1 MIVAEPTDVLVIGA
15 GASGAVAALRLVEAG
30 RSVVTLEQGHWPDRE
45 SFRGSEKDWEL
56 DGRKRWSAVPELRG
70 SAVDYPLD
78 LSESDMG
85 VVNWNGVGGATVL
98 YQASWLRM
106 LPDDFRTGTVDGVGD
121 DWPIGYDDLL
131 PFYERVDR
139 QFGVSG
145 LGGDPT
151 YPPGS
156 DPPLPPLPIGA
167 AGLRVARGHAQL
179 GWHWWPQPCAI
190 TSVDRDGRHA
200 CVQRGTCGQG
210 CNEGAKASTDL
221 THWPTYLGLG
231 GRLVTGARV
240 SRIVVDADGRATGA
254 EWLDSEGRLHFQPA
268 EVVVCAANG
277 IGTARLLL
285 LSASQRFPDGLANS
299 SGLVGRRLMLH
310 PHVRVIGL
318 FDEPLGSW
326 QGSNGA
332 LMVSFEFYRSDRSR
346 GFVRGAKWTLSPTG
360 GPLGIALAGGVW
372 GAGHHEH
379 VRRRLGRSV
388 GWTIMCEDLPDEAN
402 RVTLSPDEKDSSG
415 LPAPKLRYRFDENVE
430 RMIAFNEAR
439 ARESLVAAGAREVET
454 VRTPLNGHFMGTAR
468 MGEDPATSVVD
479 RWGLCHDVPNLAI
492 IDGSVF
498 VTSSGVN
505 PTSTIAAFA
514 LRAAE
519 HLLGERSD
527 LFSAAPDGPPAGAT
541 GAPGPVAVPPTD
553 GVPVDVGGRSLARDD
568 GSSAPVRG
576 PALGP
581 AERARFAV
589 LADHLIPGG
598 DGMPSAGAVDTA
610 GARLDEVLASRPD
623 LAEPLARAL
632 AVPVIDAGRHLQ
644 ELAATDGPG
653 HGAVITAAAGG
664 YYLSD
669 VVRAALGY
677 PGQVALP
684 VNVLE
689 YPDYLAEG
697 LLDHLVEPDGVAG
710 G

>member
-1 MIVAEPTDVLVIGA
+1 MIIADPVEVLVIGA
-15 GASGAVAALRLVEAG
+15 GASGAVAALRLAEAG
-30 RSVVTLEQGHWPDRE
+30 RSVLTLEQGHWPDRE
-45 SFRGSEKDWEL
+45 SFRGSERDWEL
-56 DGRKRWSAVPELRG
+56 DGRKRWSAVPEVRG
-70 SAVDYPLD
+70 SDVDYPLD
-78 LSESDMG
+78 LVESDMG

-106 LPDDFRTGTVDGVGD
+106 LPDDFRTRTVDGVGD

-167 AGLRVARGHAQL
+167 AGLRLARAHAAL

-190 TSVDRDGRHA
+190 TSVPYEGRHA

-221 THWPTYLGLG
+221 THWPAYLARG

-240 SRIVVDADGRATGA
+240 SRIVIDEHDRATGA
-254 EWLDSEGRLHFQPA
+254 EWLDRDGRTHFQPA

-285 LSASQRFPDGLANS
+285 LSDSPRFPHGLANS

-318 FDEPLGSW
+318 FDESMGTW

-372 GAGHHEH
+372 GAEHHAH

-402 RVTLSPDEKDSSG
+402 RVTLSPDRTDSSG
-415 LPAPKLRYRFDENVE
+415 LAAPKVQYRFDENVE
-430 RMIAFNEAR
+430 RMMAFNAQR

-468 MGEDPATSVVD
+468 MGDDPATSVVD
-479 RWGLCHDVPNLAI
+479 RWGLCHDVPNLAV

-519 HLLGERSD
+519 HLLARHD
-527 LFSAAPDGPPAGAT
+527 LFAGSPRSSGVVPAVPVGT
-541 GAPGPVAVPPTD
+541 VPVALGGPSPTPD
-553 GVPVDVGGRSLARDD
+553 LEPTTATALPRLT
-568 GSSAPVRG
+568 
-576 PALGP
+576 PAQ
-581 AERARFAV
+581 RARFAT
-589 LADHLIPGG
+589 LADHLLPGG
-598 DGMPSAGAVDTA
+598 DGMPSARAVDTA
-610 GARLDEVLASRPD
+610 GARLDEVLTSRPD

-632 AVPVIDAGRHLQ
+632 SVPVIDAERHLV

-653 HGAVITAAAGG
+653 HGAVLTAAAGG
-664 YYLSD
+664 YYLSE
-669 VVRAALGY
+669 VVRERLGY
-677 PGQVALP
+677 PGQVAIP
-684 VNVLE
+684 VNVLD

-697 LLDHLVEPDGVAG
+697 LLDHLVDVDGSTG